1 MGGGELVA
9 PRRARQSSKS
19 ALVAHSRVWRPP
31 SYVCVWP
38 IIDFRRVGKC
48 QQSSR
53 ARAAECE
60 TVGAGI
66 LRQGLFG
73 FLVLAVRSEATV
85 HCHLS
90 LGVDCGRLAKK
101 GHLVGFVANPANK
114 GGNLAAS
121 GNFGKFI

>member
-1 MGGGELVA
+1 MVA
-9 PRRARQSSKS
+9 PRRIRQSSKS
-19 ALVAHSRVWRPP
+19 ALVAHSRVLRPP

-73 FLVLAVRSEATV
+73 TLVLAVRSEATV
-85 HCHLS
+85 HLSHLS